1 MSRPHMSA
9 VSIYPCMHA
18 GRRVAGFSLIEL
30 MVALTLGLLLSVGM
44 VTLFSAT
51 SKTNKVQDA
60 LARLQENGRYAVTR
74 INDDLRM
81 AGAQYCGNA
90 SSQGW
95 TSSAAN
101 GPQYPGIA
109 ITANVQGISSGTSGS
124 LPDSGGLL
132 GVPPSGWTAGTT
144 YPIGPADFTRGYD
157 CVAGGGCTP
166 TVPSGAAPDG
176 LPAEGQGDGL
186 RVRGADVLTL
196 RYQGGTG
203 WNFTVNNSVVPAT
216 ITLVPA
222 VVGGQTMDDPVNFA
236 ANDRA
241 LLLTCGG
248 GQIFQVTA
256 AGNVLTPTNIQDAAA
271 YKPAASVGSFDVRVF
286 NFTRDFVTV
295 TYYVAY
301 KADPDN
307 AGRLIPT
314 LFRREN
320 GAAANELVQG
330 VERLDFI
337 YGVQYR
343 DATLHYLTASQVT
356 ANSNATNCPPPSPGL
371 GINPGLTEPNCLWRQ
386 VKSVEAHMLLD
397 TVDDIMLEPSD
408 MAYRYTIDGPGM
420 VVPGAHD
427 ADMGNGMLTGRMMR
441 REFIALVA
449 TRNGN
454 H

>member
-1 MSRPHMSA
+1 MSA
-9 VSIYPCMHA
+9 KAIQSGAQYSD
-18 GRRVAGFSLIEL
+18 VAGFSLIEL

-44 VTLFSAT
+44 VTLFGAT
-51 SKTNKVQDA
+51 STTNKVQDA

-90 SSQGW
+90 SNQGW
-95 TSSAAN
+95 TSSAN
-101 GPQYPGIA
+101 DGPQYPGVA
-109 ITANVQGISSGTSGS
+109 ITANVQGISSGAGGS

-132 GVPPSGWTAGTT
+132 GIPPSGWSAGST

-157 CVAGGGCTP
+157 CAAGGTCTP
-166 TVPSGAAPDG
+166 AVPGGASPDG
-176 LPAEGQGDGL
+176 LPAADEGDGL

-196 RYQGGTG
+196 RYQTGTG
-203 WNFTVNNSVVPAT
+203 WNFTVDAAVPPA

-222 VVGGQTMDDPVNFA
+222 IVGGQAMDDPLNFA
-236 ANDRA
+236 AGDNA

-248 GQIFQVTA
+248 GQIFKVGVSGT
-256 AGNVLTPTNIQDAAA
+256 NVLTPTALQNPAA
-271 YKPAASVGSFDVRVF
+271 YRPAASVGSFDVRVF

-295 TYYVAY
+295 TYYLAY
-301 KADPDN
+301 KADPDR

-314 LFRREN
+314 LYRREN
-320 GAAANELVQG
+320 GTANELVQG
-330 VERLDFI
+330 VERLDFV

-343 DATLHYLTASQVT
+343 DATLHYLTASQVS
-356 ANSNATNCPPPSPGL
+356 ANSNAINCPPPSPGL
-371 GINPGLTEPNCLWRQ
+371 GIAAGLTEPECLWRQ
-386 VKSVEAHMLLD
+386 VKSIEAHMLLD
-397 TVDDIMLEPSD
+397 TVNDVGLDPED

-420 VVPGAHD
+420 VVPTNAA
-427 ADMGNGMLTGRMMR
+427 ADMGNGMITGRMMR

-449 TRNGN
+449 TRNSN